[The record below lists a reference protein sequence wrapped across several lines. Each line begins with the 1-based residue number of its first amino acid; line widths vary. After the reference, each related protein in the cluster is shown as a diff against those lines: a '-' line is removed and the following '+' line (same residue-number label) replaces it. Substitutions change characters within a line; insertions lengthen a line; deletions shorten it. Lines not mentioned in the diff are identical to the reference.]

1 MLFTKRIAYVNNDSL
16 LAEVKRDVV
25 EEKATFRRF
34 DRLRLSATVSSRTG
48 ETRLYRPTPMV

>member
-1 MLFTKRIAYVNNDSL
+1 MRITYVNNDSL
-16 LAEVKRDVV
+16 VAEVKRDVV

-48 ETRLYRPTPMV
+48 ETRLYRPTPIV